1 MVWRRYLTL
10 ALRLLLLEPL
20 GYGKVHLLN
29 ERVHLVEG
37 PEGSGNKTP
46 VSGSVGG
53 GVVLGVL
60 ELTNDPSSC
69 QDPNG
74 VCN

>member
-10 ALRLLLLEPL
+10 ALCLLLLEPL

-46 VSGSVGG
+46 VSGSEEMGKGSSYESVEKGDKVELGG
-53 GVVLGVL
+53 Y
-60 ELTNDPSSC
+60 NC
-69 QDPNG
+69 
-74 VCN
+74 